1 METKTVNL
9 KQKVRHGV
17 RMALS
22 FTMHRELEELRPKLM
37 ESFDLQLNLVVL
49 ARRPAGVMLGER
61 VRDQLR

>member
-1 METKTVNL
+1 
-9 KQKVRHGV
+9 
-17 RMALS
+17 MALS

-49 ARRPAGVMLGER
+49 ARRPAGVMLGEH